1 MQESVPSV
9 ILILYNFFIF
19 YFKIINDVHVSA
31 TCFSSLTLFQA
42 DQICYAVLCVF
53 SYVAAGQDRG
63 KLSAE
68 HKTVRK
74 PAGSHLASGGI
85 SPRGPLYSD
94 RPILQ
99 QPAQYK

>member
-1 MQESVPSV
+1 VETSA
-9 ILILYNFFIF
+9 LY
-19 YFKIINDVHVSA
+19 KA
-31 TCFSSLTLFQA
+31 TVVLQA

-68 HKTVRK
+68 KAGSVRK

-94 RPILQ
+94 RHIQHHHPSSH
-99 QPAQYK
+99 